1 MFEKEYL
8 DLAQTVLKDNP
19 TLDTDEIQKDLAQYL
34 KDTVED
40 YIQDLENENE
50 GIFDE
55 DDENEETKTP

>member
-50 GIFDE
+50 GLEDE
-55 DDENEETKTP
+55 DDEEETKTP